1 MTINDLSLRYRFII
15 LRSMNRNQL
24 ADYFERI
31 DAALREEAI
40 LYIYGSAAFILL
52 DEPERTSLDIDVAA
66 PYCRL
71 DERAFRNAA
80 AQAGLPVNPEPD
92 TTGDHIEWISSLRLC
107 LPKPSAK
114 SDIVLWRG
122 RHLTVITGAIPA
134 LIASKLIRYD
144 AVDRS
149 DVQYLLAQH
158 PVVFK
163 DVTAAVRALPPPFR
177 RDAVVLENL
186 GNLKKDMAIWLGNPA

>member
-1 MTINDLSLRYRFII
+1 
-15 LRSMNRNQL
+15 MNKSQL
-24 ADYFERI
+24 VAYLECI
-31 DAALREEAI
+31 DAALPDKAI

-66 PYCRL
+66 PYCRV
-71 DERAFRNAA
+71 DERVFRDAA
-80 AQAGLPVNPEPD
+80 SNAGLPVNPELD
-92 TTGDHIEWISSLRLC
+92 TTKDHIEWISALRLC
-107 LPKPSAK
+107 LPKPSAD

-122 RHLTVITGAIPA
+122 RNMTVKTVAIPA

-158 PVVFK
+158 PVALS
-163 DVTAAVRALPPPFR
+163 DVAVAVRSLPPPFNQ
-177 RDAVVLENL
+177 DTVVLENL
-186 GNLKKDMAIWLGNPA
+186 KNLRNDMAVWIGSPL

>member
-1 MTINDLSLRYRFII
+1 
-15 LRSMNRNQL
+15 MNKSQL
-24 ADYFERI
+24 VAYLERI
-31 DAALREEAI
+31 DAALHGGAM

-66 PYCRL
+66 PYCCV
-71 DERAFRNAA
+71 DERVFRDAA
-80 AQAGLPVNPEPD
+80 SNAGLPVNPDLD
-92 TTGDHIEWISSLRLC
+92 TARDHIEWISSLRLC
-107 LPKPSAK
+107 LPKPSAD

-122 RHLTVITGAIPA
+122 RNMIVKTGAIPA

-158 PVVFK
+158 PVALN
-163 DVTAAVRALPPPFR
+163 DVAVAVRSLPSPFNQ
-177 RDAVVLENL
+177 DAVVLENFE
-186 GNLKKDMAIWLGNPA
+186 NLRNDMAVWIGSPS

>member
-1 MTINDLSLRYRFII
+1 
-15 LRSMNRNQL
+15 MNKSQL
-24 ADYFERI
+24 VTYLERI
-31 DAALREEAI
+31 DAALHGEAV

-66 PYCRL
+66 PYCRI
-71 DERAFRNAA
+71 DERVLREAA
-80 AQAGLPVNPEPD
+80 SNAGLPVNPEND
-92 TTGDHIEWISSLRLC
+92 TSSDHIEWISALRLC
-107 LPKPSAK
+107 LPKPSAE

-122 RHLTVITGAIPA
+122 SNMTVMTGAIPA

-158 PVVFK
+158 PVALN
-163 DVTAAVRALPPPFR
+163 DVAEAVRSLPPPFNQ
-177 RDAVVLENL
+177 DAVVLENL
-186 GNLKKDMAIWLGNPA
+186 ENLRNDMSMWLGRIT